1 MHVASLFPVPAVP
14 ELNQL
19 FHEIEL
25 NELMQTELGTMTG
38 RPIRIENA
46 GRMHMP
52 DHVKPVAPIDA
63 YECVSR

>member
-25 NELMQTELGTMTG
+25 NELMQTELVRDDDGS
-38 RPIRIENA
+38 
-46 GRMHMP
+46 P
-52 DHVKPVAPIDA
+52 DSH
-63 YECVSR
+63 